1 MPKADVDIRL
11 RADTAQA
18 SQQLRAV
25 SRDLNAATEASTG
38 SGSPKGSNA
47 LAQAESAGAP
57 LGKII
62 GKAMV
67 GFVAHEGLSTV
78 SSLVGNRQGGRLWGN
93 RIASVGGSA
102 VAGGTA
108 GALVGSMIPGL
119 GTAIGASIGTIAGAV
134 TGFVKTMSEEAR
146 NFREAMNAISSS
158 HIAVGNTQT
167 LGTQDRAFER
177 LQSLRQRPEQVSAL
191 EDRLATLRFGE
202 GPNSIKNLQSRILK
216 AEKAG
221 ETDSVEYLNDKDLFA
236 RQKGREATIMRQL
249 EEMQLPVSGSPIQ
262 AREVVDRL
270 GAMGGTVGAQVDVA
284 DVNQRQLDVLR
295 QIYEAISKPGNQSVD
310 AATPFFDKSFYD

>member
-1 MPKADVDIRL
+1 MPKADVDIHL

-18 SQQLRAV
+18 TQQLRSV
-25 SRDLNAATEASTG
+25 SRELNAASGVASDA
-38 SGSPKGSNA
+38 PKGARA

-57 LGKII
+57 IGKII

-78 SSLVGNRQGGRLWGN
+78 SSLVGSRQGGRLWGN

-119 GTAIGASIGTIAGAV
+119 GTAIGASVGAIAGAV
-134 TGFVKTMSEEAR
+134 TGFVKTMSEETR

-167 LGTQDRAFER
+167 LGKQDRAFER
-177 LQSLRQRPEQVSAL
+177 LQTLRQRPEQVSAL
-191 EDRLATLRFGE
+191 EDRLQTLRFGQ
-202 GPNSIKNLQSRILK
+202 GPNSIKSLQTRILK

-221 ETDSVEYLNDKDLFA
+221 ATDSVEYLNDKDLFA

-249 EEMQLPVSGSPIQ
+249 EELRLPVASAPLQ
-262 AREVVDRL
+262 AREVVDSL
-270 GAMGGTVGAQVDVA
+270 GAMGGTVGANVDVA
-284 DVNQRQLDVLR
+284 DVNQRQLEVLR
-295 QIYEAISKPGNQSVD
+295 QIYDALSKPGYQPVD